1 MGGSSSTVFQVE
13 LGFEFLLAGRNE
25 KPENS
30 GKTLGVRTRTNDGTR
45 PTHAA
50 KLGNRTRV
58 TVLRGEHITTAT
70 FALLRKLPFFLFLV
84 CRTPLVVIFSISSK
98 DVISFCLFPRLVG
111 IIFPIL
117 STDEQEVTAKGKPK
131 LLKSKSAAPETL
143 FKNVEFTIDPDAG
156 EPVSYKTKGET
167 GAQMNGYHEEKETVS
182 EEKEDRPRDRSYTSG
197 KYRRLEARPLRR
209 SSISSVRKS
218 DATVREKGKGYSFD
232 DGLDQTG
239 DGRRRGTQPLKIPS
253 REEVRKFEAE
263 AEFRPGTPG
272 ELIDATKGMTV
283 VDIDMEEAPVE
294 ERKKKREEE
303 RKGVID
309 AVKTAAAGKSW
320 VKRQEAQEGKVQ
332 KLGTLERRKAKS
344 RRAMYPPLSVVLN
357 PDEKETQEALEGIV
371 QAANETE
378 SNPQK
383 KMQLK
388 MVDISLDD
396 DTLIPSSERKAA
408 GQTKAGP
415 KTVSVATKNEPTPSP
430 RSPTSP
436 TSPGNKKPPA
446 GSLVAARTARL
457 TNLIANDFRPP
468 TVKDK
473 WAEREE
479 WKKSSPVKNDAGKK
493 FGKEEELEPTASPG
507 AQRRSLPRVPSEEPF
522 HSTKETTK
530 IVQRKPTGKP
540 RFRLGKVRKEIGE
553 EKEEKIGKDSVDM
566 GFVVLDLHD
575 GISTPEKGMWQTV
588 VYACSS
594 SNIHIADLS

>member
-1 MGGSSSTVFQVE
+1 M
-13 LGFEFLLAGRNE
+13 
-25 KPENS
+25 
-30 GKTLGVRTRTNDGTR
+30 
-45 PTHAA
+45 
-50 KLGNRTRV
+50 
-58 TVLRGEHITTAT
+58 
-70 FALLRKLPFFLFLV
+70 
-84 CRTPLVVIFSISSK
+84 
-98 DVISFCLFPRLVG
+98 
-111 IIFPIL
+111 
-117 STDEQEVTAKGKPK
+117 
-131 LLKSKSAAPETL
+131 
-143 FKNVEFTIDPDAG
+143 
-156 EPVSYKTKGET
+156 
-167 GAQMNGYHEEKETVS
+167 
-182 EEKEDRPRDRSYTSG
+182 
-197 KYRRLEARPLRR
+197 
-209 SSISSVRKS
+209 
-218 DATVREKGKGYSFD
+218 REKGKGYSFD

-283 VDIDMEEAPVE
+283 VDINMEEAPVE

-344 RRAMYPPLSVVLN
+344 RRAMYPPLSMVLN

-378 SNPQK
+378 RNPQK

-396 DTLIPSSERKAA
+396 DTPIPSSERKAA